1 MIKVLYEFYYWKPM
15 REVYPHA
22 RWYQVIRYRLEKYLR
37 KAFIII
43 GIIGFLAGFGAGM
56 YELGIAVTKSE
67 ITYAY
72 VEREVEVPTREVPPV
87 MKRIAK
93 CESGGKQFLSNGK
106 PVTQLNEG
114 HSTDWGK
121 WQINDLYWDKESK
134 RLGLDYKNSERDNE
148 LMAMYIFETRGTVDW
163 KASQSCWNK

>member
-1 MIKVLYEFYYWKPM
+1 MIKNVYEFYYWKPL

-22 RWYQVIRYRLEKYLR
+22 KWFQLLRYRVEKRAR
-37 KAFIII
+37 KAIVIVGFV
-43 GIIGFLAGFGAGM
+43 GFLSGFGMGM
-56 YELGIAVTKSE
+56 YKLGIAVTASE

-72 VEREVEVPTREVPPV
+72 VDRHIEVPTREVPPV

-106 PVTQLNEG
+106 PVTQENEG

-121 WQINDLYWDKESK
+121 FQINDKYWDKKAKE
-134 RLGLDYKNSERDNE
+134 LNLDYKYSEKDNE
-148 LMAMYIFETRGTVDW
+148 RMAMWIYENYGSAPWVHSS
-163 KASQSCWNK
+163 KCWNK